1 MKRILRIIASLLC
14 CCMLLTGCGSE
25 AASGS
30 SQTDNQVP
38 QTGEDLLADLR
49 ENMRP
54 PVLAF
59 AYLGYAAEP
68 EEGLISRLQEEV
80 PEWMEQY
87 PFVEQIPGSRIIGS
101 AGSIYCIVPRDT
113 EATVVVNRVRLT
125 DELPFPVTEELYRS
139 EKGEPILILDEMDT
153 DTMLSVVI
161 TERDGYGVTYY
172 PLLGTYDVTPDHVY
186 EGSQVISFGPVFAY
200 SEYNAFR
207 ETGWYIPAEE
217 DLADTFWVCNW
228 EWALELVRNP
238 GEGEH
243 SRSIRLYT
251 ISEDG
256 EYSCTYT
263 GSWALEDGF
272 LVMEMAAAGGDG
284 AAVSG
289 RFPVL
294 LSPYEEPWL
303 WIGRSRSGEGM
314 PYTPED
320 GESVLLERPM
330 G

>member
-1 MKRILRIIASLLC
+1 MKQIYRILALLLC
-14 CCMLLTGCGSE
+14 CCMLLAGCMLGDDQTE
-25 AASGS
+25 
-30 SQTDNQVP
+30 SQNLPEQ
-38 QTGEDLLADLR
+38 EDALAELR
-49 ENMRP
+49 ENMQP

-59 AYLGYAAEP
+59 AYLGYVSVAP
-68 EEGLISRLQEEV
+68 ENGIIPWLQENA

-87 PFVEQIPGSRIIGS
+87 PFAEQIPGSRIIGR
-101 AGSIYCIVPRDT
+101 AGNIYCIVPRDAG
-113 EATVVVNRVRLT
+113 ATMVVNRVQMT
-125 DELPFPVTEELYRS
+125 EEEPFPVKEELYRS
-139 EKGEPILILDEMDT
+139 ENGEPILILDEMIM

-161 TERDGYGVTYY
+161 TDGDGYGVTYY
-172 PLLGTYDVTPDHVY
+172 PLLGTYEVTPGNVY
-186 EGSQVISFGPVFAY
+186 EGSQVISFGPTFAY
-200 SEYNAFR
+200 SEFTAFQA
-207 ETGWYIPAEE
+207 TGWYIPAEE
-217 DLADTFWVCNW
+217 ELDDTFWVCDW
-228 EWALELVRNP
+228 EWALELVKNP

-251 ISEDG
+251 ISETG
-256 EYSCTYT
+256 EYDCAYT

-272 LVMEMAAAGGDG
+272 LVVDMAAAGGDG

-320 GESVLLERPM
+320 AESVLLERPM